1 MKAKFS
7 KSHIGINTL
16 GNTHIENAVL
26 SVGVDQSLIHV
37 GSDELRQLRLDLRR
51 CIDKRQLKVWNL
63 RLLFWFACAIPYAI
77 AVVSGEGING
87 ITALGFLAHC
97 AVTAGMGWVS
107 SRACVGAVIDEQ
119 LGIVRLEQKQLHQ
132 IGTILD
138 SRGEPDAHDSMWKD
152 IYMPRDKR

>member
-1 MKAKFS
+1 MKAEFS

-63 RLLFWFACAIPYAI
+63 RLLFWGGGALLYIIVMFLYGAHDM
-77 AVVSGEGING
+77 
-87 ITALGFLAHC
+87 TALSFLVDC
-97 AVTAGMGWVS
+97 VVTIGMGWLT
-107 SRACVGAVIDEQ
+107 SRAVVGAVIDEQ
-119 LGIVRLEQKQLHQ
+119 LGIIRLEQKQLHQ

-138 SRGEPDAHDSMWKD
+138 SRGERDAHESLWKD
-152 IYMPRDKR
+152 VFLPRDKR

>member
-1 MKAKFS
+1 MKAEFS

-37 GSDELRQLRLDLRR
+37 GSDELRQLRSDLRR

-63 RLLFWFACAIPYAI
+63 RLLFWGGGALLYIIVMFLYGAHDM
-77 AVVSGEGING
+77 
-87 ITALGFLAHC
+87 TALSFLVDC
-97 AVTAGMGWVS
+97 VVTIGMGWLT
-107 SRACVGAVIDEQ
+107 SRAVVGAVIDEQ
-119 LGIVRLEQKQLHQ
+119 LGIIRLEQKQLHQ

-138 SRGEPDAHDSMWKD
+138 SRGERDAHESLWKD
-152 IYMPRDKR
+152 IYIPRGKR